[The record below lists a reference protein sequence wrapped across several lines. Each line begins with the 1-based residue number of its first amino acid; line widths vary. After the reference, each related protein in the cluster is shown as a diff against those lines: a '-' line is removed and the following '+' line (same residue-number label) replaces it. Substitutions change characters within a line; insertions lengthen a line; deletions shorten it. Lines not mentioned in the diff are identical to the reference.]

1 MADNI
6 KVGFIGCGN
15 MGGALARAAAK
26 SGYKPMLADL
36 NGDMANKL
44 ASEIGGTVSTNEAI
58 AAECDYIF
66 LAVKPQVMEKV
77 LNSVADILCKRE
89 NAVLV
94 SMAAGLDT
102 FTLRKFAGSCPCPI
116 IRIMP
121 NTPASIGEGVILYCV
136 DGATDSQVETFCSIM
151 SKAGML
157 DSIPERLIDAG
168 SALSGCGPA
177 FVFEFIEAL
186 ADGAVDCG
194 LPRDKALAYAIH
206 TVIGSAKLAK
216 ASGEHPYALRDRVC
230 SPGGSTIEGVKALA
244 DGGFNSACMQAVI
257 AAYKRTLE
265 LGK

>member
-1 MADNI
+1 MSNI

-26 SGYKPMLADL
+26 SGYSLILADV
-36 NGDMANKL
+36 NSDAAARL
-44 ASEIGGTVSTNEAI
+44 AAETGGEVGTNEAI
-58 AAECDYIF
+58 AAACDYIF
-66 LAVKPQVMEKV
+66 LAVKPQIMGGV
-77 LNSVADILCKRE
+77 LESIADILLSRAD
-89 NAVLV
+89 AVLV

-102 FTLRKFAGSCPCPI
+102 FTLRKFTNDCPCPI

-121 NTPASIGEGVILYCV
+121 NTPAGIGEGVILYCN
-136 DGATDSQVETFCSIM
+136 DGASDEQTKAFCDIL
-151 SKAGML
+151 SKAGTL
-157 DSIPERLIDAG
+157 DTIPERLIDAG

-194 LPRDKALAYAIH
+194 LPRDKALTYAIN
-206 TVIGSAKLAK
+206 TVIGSAKLVE
-216 ASGEHPYALRDRVC
+216 ASGEHPYALRDKVC

-244 DGGFNSACMQAVI
+244 DGGFSSAVMQAVI
-257 AAYKRTLE
+257 AAYKRTIE

>member
-1 MADNI
+1 MSNI

-26 SGYKPMLADL
+26 SGYAPLLADL
-36 NGDMANKL
+36 NGDIAERLAN
-44 ASEIGGTVSTNEAI
+44 EIGGKVGTNETI

-66 LAVKPQVMEKV
+66 LAVKPQVMDGM
-77 LNSVADILCKRE
+77 LSSIADILANRK
-89 NAVLV
+89 NAVLI

-102 FTLRKFAGSCPCPI
+102 FTLRKFANGCDCPI

-121 NTPASIGEGVILYCV
+121 NTPAGIGEGVILYCN
-136 DGATDSQVETFCSIM
+136 DGASNAEIDTFCDIL

-157 DSIPERLIDAG
+157 DSIPEHLIDAG

-194 LPRDKALAYAIH
+194 LPRDKALAYAIN
-206 TVIGSAKLAK
+206 TVIGSAKLVEQ
-216 ASGEHPYALRDRVC
+216 SGEHPYALRDKVC
-230 SPGGSTIEGVKALA
+230 SPGGSTIEGVRALA
-244 DGGFNSACMQAVI
+244 DGKMSSAVMQAVI
-257 AAYKRTLE
+257 AAYKRTKE